1 MQRDERE
8 RENQQWEA
16 IVFGLQQ
23 GQLFAL
29 SARRSASRS
38 LALWENSLKLH
49 DPAADAILYMCT
61 AIEWK
66 ILRHSVH

>member
-1 MQRDERE
+1 MRE
-8 RENQQWEA
+8 PTMGGDCVWTSA
-16 IVFGLQQ
+16 GAAFC
-23 GQLFAL
+23 AL
-29 SARRSASRS
+29 GAQVSQPLSRAVGK
-38 LALWENSLKLH
+38 LTQTLH